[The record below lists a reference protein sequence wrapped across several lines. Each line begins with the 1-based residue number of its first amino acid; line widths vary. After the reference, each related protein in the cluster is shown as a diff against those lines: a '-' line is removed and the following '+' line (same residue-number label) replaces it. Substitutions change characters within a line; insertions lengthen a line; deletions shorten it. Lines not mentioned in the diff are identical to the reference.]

1 MLSVWQEKVA
11 EARLVRDRSLPP
23 DTFFTED
30 VLSSLPVNVTGVP
43 GSCGK
48 LSLSELEITERYDA
62 TQLLE
67 LLRSRTLTARE
78 VLSAYMRR
86 AAIAQH
92 LVSTFP
98 AMSLLI
104 RASSLTLC
112 QTNCLTELL
121 SEAYEAADACDEYF
135 KTNGRPIGPLHGLP
149 VSVKEQFSVGGHHT
163 NASLV
168 ALIDNVTDNDCD
180 LVQSLKALGAVIF
193 ARTMQPQL
201 LMHLETANNIYGVC
215 VNPFDRTKTSGGS
228 SGGEAVLLAMK
239 GTPLGFGG
247 DIGGSIRC
255 PAAFN
260 DVSPRQH

>member
-11 EARLVRDRSLPP
+11 EARRVRDRSLPP

-30 VLSSLPVNVTGVP
+30 ELSSLPLNVAGVP

-92 LVSTFP
+92 LVSTSH
-98 AMSLLI
+98 SLFI
-104 RASSLTLC
+104 RTSSLTLG

-121 SEAYEAADACDEYF
+121 PEAYEAADACDAYL
-135 KTNGRPIGPLHGLP
+135 KTEGRPIGPLHGLP
-149 VSVKEQFSVGGHHT
+149 VSVKEQFSVGGHNT

-168 ALIDNVTDNDCD
+168 AWIDNVTDKDCD
-180 LVQSLKALGAVIF
+180 LVQSLKALGAVVF

-260 DVSPRQH
+260 DVSSHQH